1 MWLWLGHRY
10 HSKSL
15 PSALLS
21 RSWIGWF
28 KTAIE
33 TFFLSTCIFHLR
45 CGCLDSPRAVRHPEE
60 HFSGQGEGSKHL
72 PSSNWN
78 NRTARHPLL
87 CFCCMLVCDYPSL
100 GNVSLLQSWP
110 ASYLGVLSSGH
121 QDAGGEQ
128 GAFDLS
134 RAQQLLYLLLT
145 SLLEIRCRQNET
157 KQLLSVWESRGAE
170 R

>member
-1 MWLWLGHRY
+1 
-10 HSKSL
+10 
-15 PSALLS
+15 
-21 RSWIGWF
+21 
-28 KTAIE
+28 
-33 TFFLSTCIFHLR
+33 
-45 CGCLDSPRAVRHPEE
+45 
-60 HFSGQGEGSKHL
+60 
-72 PSSNWN
+72 
-78 NRTARHPLL
+78 
-87 CFCCMLVCDYPSL
+87 MLVCDYPSL